1 MTQGGK
7 TGWPAG
13 LLQDDDRRLSRWFAS
28 RLDARSVV
36 RNNLNEGKLHMTEAI
51 KLTDELRQFT
61 GTEVYH
67 FNPFYRWMQY
77 TDGVKYFAEKAGA
90 YWFLDI
96 IGTELLALTRNEEF
110 MTIDLIVRDGKFQ
123 ILVTD
128 GNDTVLKKK
137 TGNFTDCPEGVYRFF
152 LTNNVLMLTSEY

>member
-1 MTQGGK
+1 
-7 TGWPAG
+7 
-13 LLQDDDRRLSRWFAS
+13 
-28 RLDARSVV
+28 
-36 RNNLNEGKLHMTEAI
+36 MTETT
-51 KLTDELRQFT
+51 LEQELRQFT
-61 GTEVYH
+61 GTQQYY
-67 FNPFYRWMQY
+67 FNPFYKWMQY
-77 TDGVKYFAEKAGA
+77 TDGVKHFAEKAGA

-96 IGTELLALTRNEEF
+96 IGTELLQLTKTEDF

-152 LTNNVLMLTSEY
+152 LTNNVLMINSEY

>member
-1 MTQGGK
+1 MTNGGK

-28 RLDARSVV
+28 RLDARAVV
-36 RNNLNEGKLHMTEAI
+36 RNNLNERKLHMTTLES
-51 KLTDELRQFT
+51 DLRQFT
-61 GTEVYH
+61 GTEQYH

-96 IGTELLALTRNEEF
+96 IGTELLALTKNEEF
-110 MTIDLIVRDGKFQ
+110 MAIDLIVRDGKFQ

-137 TGNFTDCPEGVYRFF
+137 TGNFTDCPTGVYRFF
-152 LTNNVLMLTSEY
+152 LTNNVLMVTSEY